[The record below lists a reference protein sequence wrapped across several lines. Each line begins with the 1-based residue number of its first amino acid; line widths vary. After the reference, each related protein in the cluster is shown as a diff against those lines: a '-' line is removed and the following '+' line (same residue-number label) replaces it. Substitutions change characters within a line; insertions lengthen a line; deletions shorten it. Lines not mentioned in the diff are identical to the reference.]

1 MVSKVLL
8 VYIFGTCIG
17 QSKVLIFFNNV
28 HFFKKK
34 KKKKKKKNNNNKNPK
49 VDISPKI
56 V

>member
-17 QSKVLIFFNNV
+17 QSKLLFFLNNV
-28 HFFKKK
+28 HFLKKK
-34 KKKKKKKNNNNKNPK
+34 KKKKKNNNNNNKNPK